1 MDEVNEKMYRLESEI
16 EVKQEKD
23 ENIVE
28 MCEEIEIKE
37 EVEMNKFGYTE
48 QNAEN
53 VKRLVKTEEAEQKS
67 CGGNIETYENKNMD
81 EVNEN
86 MYRLES
92 EIKVKQEKDENIV
105 EMYEEIE
112 IKEEVE
118 MNELKD
124 FFEQN
129 AENVKR
135 SVITGEAEQKL
146 SGANTEYHI
155 KKMESQTGV
164 QMPGS
169 PLLSEMIRE
178 EILDGEIPTEPSVEC
193 PELSLNSDKTS
204 MVKEEDIGEG
214 NVLKRPSS
222 ASPSE
227 DEPAS
232 KKRSNEVDKL
242 WKNVHDNPN
251 DFQAWTLLLQ
261 HIDQVSDLESGR
273 EAYDGFFERYPYC
286 YGYWKKFADLERR
299 KGTKE
304 TTCKVFNRGLEAIRL
319 SVDLWLHYMEYITTQ
334 FPDNE
339 AFVRQEFE
347 RAIETCGLEFKS
359 DKLWEAY
366 IAWESAGKR
375 WKNVTLLYERLL
387 ATPTSKYMQ
396 HWQKFQDHVKKH
408 LPSEVIG
415 VDEFLS
421 LRREVLAELNKS
433 DTETP
438 DEAPPGVEAAPGDE
452 QVGTNVDE
460 ETKALQKSIIAA
472 RQKIHDVNVIEVK
485 ALWSYE
491 DAIKRPYFH
500 VKPLEKSQ
508 LTAWRNYLDYEI
520 KQMNAARIRVLF
532 ERCLIACAFY
542 EEFWMRYIRYLEE
555 AVAGD
560 AEIRSVYQ
568 RACIIHLREK
578 FRPHL
583 SWAAFEEEKGNSDRA
598 LEILEDVQARVPGSL
613 EAWMQ
618 AAGVERRRGNL
629 EAAKEIFLRCLQQCQ
644 EREDKN
650 AYSHVALKFA
660 RFHTLFC
667 GNPEK
672 AVEILKEAHE
682 YNKENSN
689 VLLALVD
696 QVLICQPPR
705 FQEATQAL
713 KEGIEYCQQPGSRL
727 MFAHRLFHFMSECG
741 QDTNSVSEG
750 LRILRQVQEEMRQM
764 DSALAEIDT
773 GSNTSKQGEVAGG
786 GIAVVESRR
795 EKRSSQEKSSPGPMN
810 GTTNTTNQA
819 MVANYQGYQQS
830 GYGGYNQGYT
840 HGYGA
845 SHYQGWGYPTQQGG
859 YGYGQQGWGTYGNY
873 YGQR

>member
-1 MDEVNEKMYRLESEI
+1 
-16 EVKQEKD
+16 
-23 ENIVE
+23 
-28 MCEEIEIKE
+28 
-37 EVEMNKFGYTE
+37 
-48 QNAEN
+48 
-53 VKRLVKTEEAEQKS
+53 
-67 CGGNIETYENKNMD
+67 
-81 EVNEN
+81 
-86 MYRLES
+86 
-92 EIKVKQEKDENIV
+92 
-105 EMYEEIE
+105 
-112 IKEEVE
+112 
-118 MNELKD
+118 
-124 FFEQN
+124 
-129 AENVKR
+129 
-135 SVITGEAEQKL
+135 
-146 SGANTEYHI
+146 
-155 KKMESQTGV
+155 MESPQPEME
-164 QMPGS
+164 MPES
-169 PLLSEMIRE
+169 PLLSEMIKE
-178 EILDGEIPTEPSVEC
+178 EILDGEATEPVEEETEV
-193 PELSLNSDKTS
+193 PMIEEKETEL
-204 MVKEEDIGEG
+204 KEEEEGEG
-214 NVLKRPSS
+214 NALKRPAS

-261 HIDQVSDLESGR
+261 HIDQVVSSYCTSETTWCDLVESEEIEEKLEPDRSFKQSDLESGR

-286 YGYWKKFADLERR
+286 YGYWKKYADLERR

-319 SVDLWLHYMEYITTQ
+319 SVDLWLHYMEYITSQ
-334 FPDNE
+334 FPDDE

-347 RAIETCGLEFKS
+347 RAVETCGLEFKS

-366 IAWESAGKR
+366 ISWESTGKR
-375 WKNVTLLYERLL
+375 WKNVTLLYERIL

-408 LPSEVIG
+408 LPSEIVG

-421 LRREVLAELNKS
+421 LRREVLAELNRS

-460 ETKALQKSIIAA
+460 ETKALQKNIISA
-472 RQKIHDVNVIEVK
+472 RQKIHDANVIEVK

-508 LTAWRNYLDYEI
+508 LTAWRNYLDYEM
-520 KQMNAARIRVLF
+520 KLMNADRIRVLF

-555 AVAGD
+555 VGAAES
-560 AEIRSVYQ
+560 EIRSVYQ
-568 RACIIHLREK
+568 RACVIHLRER

-583 SWAAFEEEKGNSDRA
+583 SWAAFEEEK
-598 LEILEDVQARVPGSL
+598 GSL

-618 AAGVERRRGNL
+618 AAGVERRRGNM
-629 EAAKEIFLRCLQQCQ
+629 EAAKDIFVHCLCQCQ
-644 EREDKN
+644 DREDKN
-650 AYSHVALKFA
+650 AHSHVSLKLA
-660 RFHTLFC
+660 RFYTFFC
-667 GNPEK
+667 NDPEK
-672 AVEILKEAHE
+672 AVEILKEGHDF
-682 YNKENSN
+682 NKENGN

-696 QVLICQPPR
+696 QALICRPPK
-705 FQEATQAL
+705 FDEAILAL
-713 KEGIEYCQQPGSRL
+713 REGVENCQQPGNRL
-727 MFAHRLFHFMSECG
+727 MFAHRFFHFMTECG
-741 QDTNSVSEG
+741 QDSNSVSEG
-750 LRILRQVQEEMRQM
+750 LRVLRQVQMEMRQM
-764 DSALAEIDT
+764 DSAMAEIDT
-773 GSNTSKQGEVAGG
+773 SSNSSKPEVAGG

-795 EKRSSQEKSSPGPMN
+795 EKRGSQDKSSPGPMN
-810 GTTNTTNQA
+810 GTTNSTNQA
-819 MVANYQGYQQS
+819 VVANYQGYQQS

-845 SHYQGWGYPTQQGG
+845 SHYQGWGYPNQQGA

>member
-1 MDEVNEKMYRLESEI
+1 MDTHPELE
-16 EVKQEKD
+16 
-23 ENIVE
+23 
-28 MCEEIEIKE
+28 
-37 EVEMNKFGYTE
+37 
-48 QNAEN
+48 
-53 VKRLVKTEEAEQKS
+53 
-67 CGGNIETYENKNMD
+67 
-81 EVNEN
+81 
-86 MYRLES
+86 
-92 EIKVKQEKDENIV
+92 
-105 EMYEEIE
+105 
-112 IKEEVE
+112 
-118 MNELKD
+118 
-124 FFEQN
+124 
-129 AENVKR
+129 
-135 SVITGEAEQKL
+135 
-146 SGANTEYHI
+146 
-155 KKMESQTGV
+155 
-164 QMPGS
+164 MPGS

-178 EILDGEIPTEPSVEC
+178 EILDGEFTEP
-193 PELSLNSDKTS
+193 LSDDTEG
-204 MVKEEDIGEG
+204 KEEEEVGEDG
-214 NVLKRPSS
+214 GEVNMLKRPTSPC
-222 ASPSE
+222 PSE

-286 YGYWKKFADLERR
+286 YGYWKKYADLERR

-319 SVDLWLHYMEYITTQ
+319 SVDLWLHYMEYITSQ

-347 RAIETCGLEFKS
+347 RAVDTCGLEFKS

-366 IAWESAGKR
+366 IAWESTGKR
-375 WKNVTLLYERLL
+375 WKNVTLLYERIL

-396 HWQKFQDHVKKH
+396 HWQKFQEHVKKH
-408 LPSEVIG
+408 LPSEIVG

-421 LRREVLAELNKS
+421 LRREVLAELNRS
-433 DTETP
+433 DIETP

-452 QVGTNVDE
+452 QVGTNVVSSKLVLPLQYDILRIKDE

-472 RQKIHDVNVIEVK
+472 RQKIHDTNVIEVK

-542 EEFWMRYIRYLEE
+542 EEFWMRYVRYLEE
-555 AVAGD
+555 AGAGEE
-560 AEIRSVYQ
+560 EIRSVYQ
-568 RACIIHLREK
+568 RACIIHLRER

-583 SWAAFEEEKGNSDRA
+583 SWAAFEEEKGNSDRS
-598 LEILEDVQARVPGSL
+598 LEILEDIQARVPGSL

-618 AAGVERRRGNL
+618 AAGVERRRNNL
-629 EAAKEIFLRCLQQCQ
+629 GAAKEIFSRCLQQCQ
-644 EREDKN
+644 DREDKN
-650 AYSHVALKFA
+650 AHSHVSLKFA
-660 RFHTLFC
+660 RFQSFFC
-667 GNPEK
+667 SDPDK

-682 YNKENSN
+682 YNKENGN

-696 QVLICQPPR
+696 QALICQPPK
-705 FQEATQAL
+705 FQEAIQAL
-713 KEGIEYCQQPGSRL
+713 KEGVENCQQPGNRL

-741 QDTNSVSEG
+741 QDSNSVSEG
-750 LRILRQVQEEMRQM
+750 LRVLRQVQMEMRQM
-764 DSALAEIDT
+764 DSAMAEMET
-773 GSNTSKQGEVAGG
+773 ASNTSKQGEVAGG

-795 EKRSSQEKSSPGPMN
+795 EKRSNQEKSSPPMN
-810 GTTNTTNQA
+810 GTTNSTNQS

>member
-1 MDEVNEKMYRLESEI
+1 MEG
-16 EVKQEKD
+16 QT
-23 ENIVE
+23 E
-28 MCEEIEIKE
+28 M
-37 EVEMNKFGYTE
+37 EMP
-48 QNAEN
+48 
-53 VKRLVKTEEAEQKS
+53 S
-67 CGGNIETYENKNMD
+67 
-81 EVNEN
+81 
-86 MYRLES
+86 
-92 EIKVKQEKDENIV
+92 
-105 EMYEEIE
+105 
-112 IKEEVE
+112 
-118 MNELKD
+118 
-124 FFEQN
+124 
-129 AENVKR
+129 
-135 SVITGEAEQKL
+135 
-146 SGANTEYHI
+146 
-155 KKMESQTGV
+155 
-164 QMPGS
+164 S
-169 PLLSEMIRE
+169 PLLSEMIKD
-178 EILDGEIPTEPSVEC
+178 EILDGESTEPF
-193 PELSLNSDKTS
+193 SDEAE
-204 MVKEEDIGEG
+204 VCLKEEEEEDGGEG
-214 NVLKRPSS
+214 SMLKRP
-222 ASPSE
+222 ASTCLSE
-227 DEPAS
+227 DEPSS

-242 WKNVHDNPN
+242 WRNVHDNPN

-286 YGYWKKFADLERR
+286 YGYWKKYADLERR

-304 TTCKVFNRGLEAIRL
+304 TTCKVFNRGLDAIRL

-334 FPDNE
+334 FPDDE

-347 RAIETCGLEFKS
+347 RAMDTCGLEFKS
-359 DKLWEAY
+359 DKLWESY

-375 WKNVTLLYERLL
+375 WKNVTLLYERILG
-387 ATPTSKYMQ
+387 TPTSKYMQ
-396 HWQKFQDHVKKH
+396 HWQKFQEHVKKH
-408 LPSEVIG
+408 LPSEIVG

-421 LRREVLAELNKS
+421 LRREVLVELNRS
-433 DTETP
+433 DIETP

-452 QVGTNVDE
+452 HVGTNVDE
-460 ETKALQKSIIAA
+460 ETKALQKNIIAA
-472 RQKIHDVNVIEVK
+472 RQKIHDANVIEVK

-520 KQMNAARIRVLF
+520 KHMNPARIRVLF

-555 AVAGD
+555 AGAVEGD
-560 AEIRSVYQ
+560 IRSVYQ
-568 RACIIHLREK
+568 RACVIHLRER

-583 SWAAFEEEKGNSDRA
+583 SWAAFEEEKGNSDRS
-598 LEILEDVQARVPGSL
+598 LEILEDVQTRVPGSL

-618 AAGVERRRGNL
+618 AAGVERRRNNL
-629 EAAKEIFLRCLQQCQ
+629 VAATEVFSRCLQQCQ

-650 AYSHVALKFA
+650 AHSHVSLKLA
-660 RFHTLFC
+660 RFHTLFD
-667 GNPEK
+667 NAPDK
-672 AVEILKEAHE
+672 AVEILKEAHD
-682 YNKENSN
+682 YNKENGN

-696 QVLICQPPR
+696 QALICRPPK
-705 FQEATQAL
+705 FDEAIQAL
-713 KEGIEYCQQPGSRL
+713 KEGVENCQQPGNRL
-727 MFAHRLFHFMSECG
+727 MFAHRLFHFMTECG
-741 QDTNSVSEG
+741 QDASSVSEG
-750 LRILRQVQEEMRQM
+750 LRVLRQVQMEMRQM
-764 DSALAEIDT
+764 DSAMAEIDT
-773 GSNTSKQGEVAGG
+773 ASNTSKQGDVTGG

-810 GTTNTTNQA
+810 GTTNNTNQT